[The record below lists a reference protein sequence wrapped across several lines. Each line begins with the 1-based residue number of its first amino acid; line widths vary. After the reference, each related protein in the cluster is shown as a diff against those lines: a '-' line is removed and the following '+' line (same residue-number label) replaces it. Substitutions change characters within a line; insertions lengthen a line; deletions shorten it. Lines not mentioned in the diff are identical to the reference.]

1 MSSVNIRGALF
12 MTASMAG
19 YVFNDALM
27 KSLAADMSMGQAIFL
42 RGIFASLLIVALAK
56 RTGTWRPLSVA
67 LQPMPLLRT
76 GCEVLATIL
85 FLTAL
90 VYVQFAIASAILQA
104 LPLAVTLGAA
114 LFLREGVGWRR
125 WLAILAGFLGVLVII
140 QPGFSGYSPYA
151 VLIVLAVVC
160 AAARD
165 LATRVAPADIP
176 SLFLAAITAPAVAVA
191 GLGMWIWDGSI
202 APVTAVHLVKLLA
215 ASVFI
220 LIGYGFI
227 VMAMREGDIAFIA
240 PFRYTSLLWA
250 ILLGVVVFGEHPDW
264 LTILGSAM
272 VVATGLY
279 TLYREHRMASR
290 R

>member
-1 MSSVNIRGALF
+1 MRGALF
-12 MTASMAG
+12 MATSMAG

-27 KSLAADMSMGQAIFL
+27 KSLSEDMSMGQAIFL
-42 RGIFASLLIVALAK
+42 RGIFASLLIVALAR

-67 LQPMPLLRT
+67 LQPMPFLRT
-76 GCEVLATIL
+76 ACEVMATIL

-104 LPLAVTLGAA
+104 LPLAVTVGAA
-114 LFLREGVGWRR
+114 LFLKERVGWRR
-125 WLAILAGFLGVLVII
+125 WVAILAGFCGVIVII

-151 VLIVLAVVC
+151 LLIVLAVVC

-165 LATRVAPADIP
+165 LATRATPAGIP

-202 APVTAVHLVKLLA
+202 APVTAIHLLKILG

-220 LIGYGFI
+220 LVGYQFI

-250 ILLGVVVFGEHPDW
+250 ILLGILIFAEYPDW
-264 LTILGSAM
+264 LTILGSAT
-272 VVATGLY
+272 VVATGVY
-279 TLYREHRMASR
+279 TLYREHRLTSR
-290 R
+290 H